1 MGSSPPLQ
9 AVVLD
14 RDGVLTYFDL
24 KAAAQF
30 FGPRLPLSLPEI
42 FARWE
47 ALGRQHGFPRS
58 APEEQQ
64 FFRRLWHGLADEFG
78 LNAATRTE
86 LLEFDYTVYV
96 LPFPEVRT
104 ALEEIKARGLRVGV
118 LSNFSL
124 ASLDDSL
131 RAAGLSDLVDVACA
145 STVIGHAKPEPAAYV
160 LTAQA
165 LGVPPV
171 ACLFLDDE
179 AACVDGARAVG
190 MAAVQVDRRRGADD
204 LAQPVLAD
212 LRGLR
217 ALLDRLTA

>member
-1 MGSSPPLQ
+1 MASSAPLQ
-9 AVVLD
+9 AVILD

-30 FGPRLPLSLPEI
+30 FGPRIPLPLTEI

-58 APEEQQ
+58 GAEEQA
-64 FFRRLWHGLADEFG
+64 FFQRLWHGLADEFG
-78 LNAATRTE
+78 LDAATRAE

-96 LPFPEVRT
+96 KPFPEVRA
-104 ALEEIKARGLRVGV
+104 ALESIKGRGLRLGV

-131 RAAGLSDLVDVACA
+131 AAAGLADLVDAACA
-145 STVIGHAKPEPAAYV
+145 STVIGYAKPEPAAYT

-165 LGVPPV
+165 LGVPPQ

-179 AACVDGARAVG
+179 AICVDGARAVG
-190 MAAVQVDRRRGADD
+190 MVAVQVDRRRAADD
-204 LAQPVLAD
+204 PTMSVLAD
-212 LRGLR
+212 LRGLP
-217 ALLDRLTA
+217 ALLDDLAA